1 MLVNKQEKRRF
12 PIRTKRECDGT
23 KSLASGSCPRYKTS
37 MNTYENPSAALESL
51 QARIVALR
59 DSL

>member
-1 MLVNKQEKRRF
+1 MSRF
-12 PIRTKRECDGT
+12 LTKHESVCT
-23 KSLASGSCPRYKTS
+23 NLLASGSGLRYKMG

>member
-1 MLVNKQEKRRF
+1 M
-12 PIRTKRECDGT
+12 G
-23 KSLASGSCPRYKTS
+23 
-37 MNTYENPSAALESL
+37 MNTYENPSATLESL

>member
-1 MLVNKQEKRRF
+1 MPEAQDLKQ
-12 PIRTKRECDGT
+12 TLDD
-23 KSLASGSCPRYKTS
+23 
-37 MNTYENPSAALESL
+37 L

>member
-1 MLVNKQEKRRF
+1 MGLDLTR
-12 PIRTKRECDGT
+12 I
-23 KSLASGSCPRYKTS
+23 ARYKTD
-37 MNTYENPSAALESL
+37 MNTYENPSAVLESL

>member
-1 MLVNKQEKRRF
+1 MFWFLM
-12 PIRTKRECDGT
+12 KRERVCT
-23 KSLASGSCPRYKTS
+23 NLLASGGCLRYKTG